1 MKKIYLQPEWE
12 VILVQTQQMLAA
24 SNVYDQTG
32 NGTQLAPEMDNIEA
46 FFKD

>member
-1 MKKIYLQPEWE
+1 MKKQYNIPSLE
-12 VILVQTQQMLAA
+12 VIRVQTQQMLAA

-32 NGTQLAPEMDNIEA
+32 NGTQLAPEMDDIEA